1 MIQQMNISKLKQIFL
16 QGFLQICLIGIIL
29 SPSVNAQN
37 RFKGGIIAGF
47 NAAQMDG
54 DAAAGYHKV
63 GLNTGV
69 RAIIE
74 LKGRY
79 QITTDILFSQRGSR
93 TTENESLVNRT
104 CTLNYLEVPVLLNI
118 RDWQKKGVDDVA
130 YYKVAF
136 VVGVSYSRLFKATA
150 NPTFTHGGVLDKFS
164 NNDIAVQGGIQY
176 FQNAHLGFTAKLA
189 RSVTKLFNP
198 LKYINEP
205 LAGGLPILREHYLTF
220 QTVYVF

>member
-1 MIQQMNISKLKQIFL
+1 MKTVNRSLINFIQIFL
-16 QGFLQICLIGIIL
+16 LWVLIL
-29 SPSVNAQN
+29 PTSNAQS

-47 NAAQMDG
+47 NAAQLDG

-69 RAIIE
+69 RAVIE

-93 TTENESLVNRT
+93 TTENEAIINRT

-118 RDWQKKGVDDVA
+118 RDWQKKGNDEQS

-136 VVGVSYSRLFKATA
+136 VVGVSYSRLFKSTA
-150 NPTFTHGGVLDKFS
+150 SPTFTHAAVLDKFS
-164 NNDIAVQGGIQY
+164 TNDIAIQGGIQY
-176 FQNAHLGFTAKLA
+176 FQSAHWGFSVKLA
-189 RSVTKLFNP
+189 RSVTKLFNTK
-198 LKYINEP
+198 KYINEP

-220 QTVYVF
+220 QTMYIF

>member
-1 MIQQMNISKLKQIFL
+1 MKIIDSRLMSWI
-16 QGFLQICLIGIIL
+16 QICLLGALIL
-29 SPSVNAQN
+29 TNSYAQT
-37 RFKGGIIAGF
+37 RFRGGIVAGF
-47 NAAQMDG
+47 NASQLDG
-54 DAAAGYHKV
+54 DDAAGYHKV

-69 RAIIE
+69 RAVIE

-79 QITTDILFSQRGSR
+79 QMTTDILFSQRGSR
-93 TTENESLVNRT
+93 TTENEALINRT

-118 RDWQKKGVDDVA
+118 RDWQKKDDNGKS

-136 VVGVSYSRLFKATA
+136 VVGLSYARLFKSSA
-150 NPTFTHGGVLDKFS
+150 NPFFPHAGVLDKFS
-164 NNDIAVQGGIQY
+164 SNSIAIQGGIQY
-176 FQNAHLGFTAKLA
+176 FQNAHWGFSAKWA

-220 QTVYVF
+220 QTMYIF